1 MRIEIALLGDPGA
14 PIARRHPLA
23 KLGAAALLMLALF
36 LAVDVVTP
44 LILLAV
50 LVVAVPVSGLR
61 PTTLLRRASP
71 LLIAGLAIAILNT
84 VFAQHQLGHAVH
96 IGPVMLGLTTI
107 LGGLAVGLRIVG
119 IALAGVLA
127 LATIEPTDL
136 ADALVQHL
144 HAPPRFALGALAA
157 VRMLPVLGDEWRLI
171 GLARR
176 ARGMEAGRNPVAAV
190 RLAAGRL
197 FALLVA
203 AIRRGTR
210 LALAMDARG
219 FGQRPCRTVA
229 RPRAVGR
236 ADWLLLGGALLA
248 GLGATGVSLAL
259 GSYRLLFG

>member
-1 MRIEIALLGDPGA
+1 VRIEIALLGDPGA

-44 LILLAV
+44 LVLLAV
-50 LVVAVPVSGLR
+50 LVLAVPVSGLR

-84 VFAQHQLGHAVH
+84 IFAQHQLGPAVH
-96 IGPVMLGLTTI
+96 IGPVTLGLTTI
-107 LGGLAVGLRIVG
+107 LGGVAVGLRIVG

-144 HAPPRFALGALAA
+144 HAPPRFTLGALAA

-176 ARGMEAGRNPVAAV
+176 ARGMEAGRNPLAAI

-219 FGQRPCRTVA
+219 FGERPCRTVA
-229 RPRAVGR
+229 RPRAIDR
-236 ADWLLLGGALLA
+236 ADWLLLAGALLA
-248 GLGATGVSLAL
+248 GLGATGLSLAL

>member
-1 MRIEIALLGDPGA
+1 M
-14 PIARRHPLA
+14 
-23 KLGAAALLMLALF
+23 
-36 LAVDVVTP
+36 T
-44 LILLAV
+44 
-50 LVVAVPVSGLR
+50 
-61 PTTLLRRASP
+61 
-71 LLIAGLAIAILNT
+71 
-84 VFAQHQLGHAVH
+84 
-96 IGPVMLGLTTI
+96 LGLTTI

-176 ARGMEAGRNPVAAV
+176 ARGMEAGRNPLAAI

-197 FALLVA
+197 FAILVA

-219 FGQRPCRTVA
+219 FGERPCRTVA
-229 RPRAVGR
+229 RPRSVDR
-236 ADWLLLGGALLA
+236 ADWLLMAGALLA
-248 GLGATGVSLAL
+248 GLGATGLSLAL

>member
-1 MRIEIALLGDPGA
+1 MTIAIAVLGDPGA
-14 PIARRHPLA
+14 PLARRHPLA
-23 KLGAAALLMLALF
+23 KLGAAVLLMLALF
-36 LAVDVVTP
+36 FAVD
-44 LILLAV
+44 LITALMLLAV
-50 LVVAVPVSGLR
+50 LIVAVPFSGLR
-61 PTTLLRRASP
+61 PLTLLRRAWP
-71 LLIAGLAIAILNT
+71 LLAAGVAIAVLNT
-84 VFAQHQLGHAVH
+84 VFAAHQEGAAILL
-96 IGPVMLGLTTI
+96 GPVMLGETTA
-107 LGGLAVGLRIVG
+107 LGGLAVGIRIVG

-136 ADALVQHL
+136 ADALLEHL

-157 VRMLPVLGDEWRLI
+157 VRMLPALADEWRLI

-176 ARGMEAGRNPVAAV
+176 ARGVESGWNPASVV

-219 FGQRPCRTVA
+219 FGERPCRTVA
-229 RPRAVGR
+229 RPRAVVR

-248 GLGATGVSLAL
+248 GVLATAVSVEL

>member
-1 MRIEIALLGDPGA
+1 MEIGLLGDPLA
-14 PIARRHPLA
+14 PLARRHPLA
-23 KLGAAALLMLALF
+23 KLGAAVLVMVVLF

-44 LILLAV
+44 ALLLV
-50 LVVAVPVSGLR
+50 LLVAAVPASGMR
-61 PTTLLRRASP
+61 PIQLLRRAWP
-71 LLIAGLAIAILNT
+71 LLVAGLAIAILNII
-84 VFAQHQLGHAVH
+84 FAPHQLCAPVR
-96 IGPVMLGLTTI
+96 IGPLALGLTTI
-107 LGGLAVGLRIVG
+107 LGGAAVGLRIVG

-144 HAPPRFALGALAA
+144 HASPRFALGALAA
-157 VRMLPVLGDEWRLI
+157 VRMLPVLADEWRLI

-176 ARGMEAGRNPVAAV
+176 ARGIEAGFNPVAGL

-219 FGQRPCRTVA
+219 FGERPCRTLA
-229 RPRAVGR
+229 RPRAVES
-236 ADWLLLGGALLA
+236 ADWLLLAGAAMA
-248 GLGATGVSLAL
+248 GLAATAASLAL

>member
-1 MRIEIALLGDPGA
+1 MRIEIALLGNPSA

-36 LAVDVVTP
+36 FAVDVVTP
-44 LILLAV
+44 LIVLAI
-50 LVVAVPVSGLR
+50 LVAAVPVSGLR
-61 PTTLLRRASP
+61 ASTLLRRASP
-71 LLIAGLAIAILNT
+71 LLAAGLAIGILNT
-84 VFAQHQLGHAVH
+84 LFAPHQLGQAVRV
-96 IGPVMLGLTTI
+96 GPVMLGLTTI

-136 ADALVQHL
+136 ADALVEHL

-157 VRMLPVLGDEWRLI
+157 VRMLPVLADEWRFI

-176 ARGMEAGRNPVAAV
+176 ARGMEAGRNPLVAL
-190 RLAAGRL
+190 RLAGGRL

-219 FGQRPCRTVA
+219 FGERPCRTVA
-229 RPRAVGR
+229 RPRDVRR
-236 ADWLLLGGALLA
+236 ADWLLMGGALLA
-248 GLGATGVSLAL
+248 GVGATVLSVAL

>member
-1 MRIEIALLGDPGA
+1 VRLEIALLGDPRA
-14 PIARRHPLA
+14 PLARRDPLA
-23 KLGAAALLMLALF
+23 KLGAAVFLMLALF

-44 LILLAV
+44 LILLVA
-50 LVVAVPVSGLR
+50 LLAAVPMSGLR
-61 PTTLLRRASP
+61 PLSLLRRAWP
-71 LLIAGLAIAILNT
+71 LLIAALAVAILNT
-84 VFAQHQLGHAVH
+84 IFAPHQSGAPIR
-96 IGPVMLGLTTI
+96 IGPILVGSTTMLGGAAL
-107 LGGLAVGLRIVG
+107 GLRIVG
-119 IALAGVLA
+119 IALAGLLA

-157 VRMLPVLGDEWRLI
+157 VRMLPVLADEWRLI

-176 ARGMEAGRNPVAAV
+176 ARGIEAGLNPLAAL
-190 RLAAGRL
+190 RLASGRL

-219 FGQRPCRTVA
+219 FGERPCRTVA
-229 RPRAVGR
+229 RPQVVDRG
-236 ADWLLLGGALLA
+236 DWMLLGGALLA
-248 GLGATGVSLAL
+248 CLLASGASLAL

>member
-1 MRIEIALLGDPGA
+1 VRIEIALLGDPGA
-14 PIARRHPLA
+14 PLARRHPLA

-36 LAVDVVTP
+36 FAVDVVTP

-50 LVVAVPVSGLR
+50 LIAAVPVSGLR
-61 PTTLLRRASP
+61 PVTLLRRAAP
-71 LLIAGLAIAILNT
+71 LLIAGLAIAVLNT
-84 VFAQHQLGHAVH
+84 LFAPHQLGPAVR
-96 IGPVMLGLTTI
+96 IGPLALGLTTA
-107 LGGLAVGLRIVG
+107 LEGLAVGLRIVG

-157 VRMLPVLGDEWRLI
+157 VRMLPVLADEWRLI

-176 ARGMEAGRNPVAAV
+176 ARGMEAGRNPLAATG
-190 RLAAGRL
+190 LAAGRL

-219 FGQRPCRTVA
+219 FGGRPCRTVA
-229 RPRAVGR
+229 RPREVGR
-236 ADWLLLGGALLA
+236 ADWLLMGGALLA
-248 GLGATGVSLAL
+248 GLAATGLSLVL

>member
-1 MRIEIALLGDPGA
+1 VRIEIALLGDAEA

-50 LVVAVPVSGLR
+50 LVLAVPVSGLR
-61 PTTLLRRASP
+61 PTTLLRRVSP

-84 VFAQHQLGHAVH
+84 VFAQHQLGQAVH
-96 IGPVMLGLTTI
+96 IGPATLGLTTI

-176 ARGMEAGRNPVAAV
+176 ARGMEAGRNPVAAI

-219 FGQRPCRTVA
+219 FGERPCRTVA

-248 GLGATGVSLAL
+248 GLGATGLSLAL

>member
-1 MRIEIALLGDPGA
+1 VRIEIALLGDPGA

-50 LVVAVPVSGLR
+50 LVVAVPVSGLKA
-61 PTTLLRRASP
+61 TTLLRRASP
-71 LLIAGLAIAILNT
+71 LVIAGLAIAILNT
-84 VFAQHQLGHAVH
+84 VFAQHQLGQAVH
-96 IGPVMLGLTTI
+96 IGPVTLGLSTI

-176 ARGMEAGRNPVAAV
+176 ARGMEAGRNPLAAI

-219 FGQRPCRTVA
+219 FGERPCRTVA
-229 RPRAVGR
+229 RPRAIGR

-248 GLGATGVSLAL
+248 GLGATGLSLAL
-259 GSYRLLFG
+259 GSYRLLLG

>member
-1 MRIEIALLGDPGA
+1 VRIEIALLGDPGA

-50 LVVAVPVSGLR
+50 LVAAVPVSGLR

-84 VFAQHQLGHAVH
+84 LFAPHQLGQVVR
-96 IGPVMLGLTTI
+96 IGPVTLGLTTI
-107 LGGLAVGLRIVG
+107 LGGLAVGLRVVG
-119 IALAGVLA
+119 IAVAGVLA
-127 LATIEPTDL
+127 QATIEPTDL

-157 VRMLPVLGDEWRLI
+157 VRMLPILADEWRLI

-176 ARGMEAGRNPVAAV
+176 ARGMEAGRNPLAAI

-219 FGQRPCRTVA
+219 FGERPCRTVA

-248 GLGATGVSLAL
+248 GLAATGLSAAL

>member
-1 MRIEIALLGDPGA
+1 MRIEIALFGDPRA
-14 PIARRHPLA
+14 PLARRHPLA

-36 LAVDVVTP
+36 VAVDIVTP
-44 LILLAV
+44 VILLAA
-50 LVVAVPVSGLR
+50 LVAALPLSGLR
-61 PTTLLRRASP
+61 PITLLRRAWP
-71 LLIAGLAIAILNT
+71 LLVAGLAIAILNT
-84 VFAQHQLGHAVH
+84 VFAPHQAGAAVR
-96 IGPVMLGLTTI
+96 IGPLLLGLTTVVE
-107 LGGLAVGLRIVG
+107 GAAVGLRIVG

-144 HAPPRFALGALAA
+144 HAPPRFALAALAA
-157 VRMLPVLGDEWRLI
+157 VRMLPVLADEWRLI

-176 ARGMEAGRNPVAAV
+176 ARGIEAGLNPVIGL

-219 FGQRPCRTVA
+219 FGERPCRTVA
-229 RPRAVGR
+229 RPRSVNR
-236 ADWLLLGGALLA
+236 ADWLLVGGALLV
-248 GLGATGVSLAL
+248 GVTATAVSLAL